1 MMVQHSLMMAA
12 WTRSALVTKLNRITT
27 PIAPIMCLRRDFLNL
42 VLSTIAE
49 DRLPKNMGGATVP
62 MVEPFGP

>member
-12 WTRSALVTKLNRITT
+12 WVRSALVTRLNRITT

-42 VLSTIAE
+42 VLSAIGE
-49 DRLPKNMGGATVP
+49 DRLPKNVGGATVL
-62 MVEPFGP
+62 MVEPVRP

>member
-12 WTRSALVTKLNRITT
+12 WARSVLLTKLDRITT

-42 VLSTIAE
+42 VLSTIGE

-62 MVEPFGP
+62 MVEPVGP